1 MELNESECEVLP
13 ANKPAW
19 GDLLRRMPA
28 LRALKVQ
35 ILEDLIDDA
44 ILSSIADGILDN
56 SVLESL
62 ELNWRMIGATKAAL
76 LRLNG
81 AAVSAYSRHVL
92 PRQILMVNQQHFLHQ
107 RCSVFWKRPAAL
119 ASWFPRQGDLAV

>member
-1 MELNESECEVLP
+1 LDSCSLEGDDFAFVYHLEGLEKLELNESECEVLP

-28 LRALKVQ
+28 LRVKVQ

-56 SVLESL
+56 SVFEIFGVEKST
-62 ELNWRMIGATKAAL
+62 W
-76 LRLNG
+76 
-81 AAVSAYSRHVL
+81 
-92 PRQILMVNQQHFLHQ
+92 
-107 RCSVFWKRPAAL
+107 W
-119 ASWFPRQGDLAV
+119 

>member
-19 GDLLRRMPA
+19 GDLPRRMPA

-62 ELNWRMIGATKAAL
+62 ELNWRMIGATKL
-76 LRLNG
+76 
-81 AAVSAYSRHVL
+81 
-92 PRQILMVNQQHFLHQ
+92 HFFASMGPLFQ
-107 RCSVFWKRPAAL
+107 RIRGTFCLDRF
-119 ASWFPRQGDLAV
+119 